1 MSNPIRPTGP
11 TQANPL
17 PQGQLL
23 VYAAEDGRIKIDVRL
38 ENETV
43 WLTQQHMADLFQTTK
58 QNISLHLKNIFADN
72 ELVREATV
80 KEFLTVQSEG
90 SRSVNRRVTMH
101 MGDWV
106 SKLHGFLTIND
117 RDILT
122 HAGKISHDMAK
133 DTAET
138 EYEKFN
144 QARIQQA
151 DAVDGEFEK
160 AIKQLPPPP
169 KPKKKGGKK

>member
-1 MSNPIRPTGP
+1 MPQQPPPATGEVILYPT
-11 TQANPL
+11 
-17 PQGQLL
+17 
-23 VYAAEDGRIKIDVRL
+23 EDGRTRVECRFAG
-38 ENETV
+38 ETV

-72 ELVREATV
+72 ELVRESTV

-117 RDILT
+117 RDILR
-122 HAGKISHDMAK
+122 HAGKISRDLAK
-133 DTAET
+133 DTAEV
-138 EYEKFN
+138 EYEKYN
-144 QARIQQA
+144 RERIQQS

-160 AIKQLPPPP
+160 AIKQLPTPP
-169 KPKKKGGKK
+169 KSNKDGKK